1 MEVKKYA
8 IIVAG
13 GEGNRAGGSIPKQF
27 QKIGGIPMLWWSVRA
42 FHNEDKG
49 TNIILV
55 LHPGFFDDWDILF
68 AELPE
73 EDRKIPVKVV
83 AGGRSRLESV
93 KNGLY
98 SVPSGVKSLVAV
110 HDAARP
116 LVNVEIIERGWLSAL
131 DEGAVVPVVPVNDS
145 LRRIEEDGNVAVPR
159 KDYVKVQTPQVFDAD
174 VIKAAY
180 LLPLNN
186 EMTDDASVVEAY
198 GHSISLYRGEP
209 DNFKV
214 TDPIDLKI
222 AGMIL
227 ESSSEK

>member
-27 QKIGGIPMLWWSVRA
+27 QKIAGIPMLWWSVRA
-42 FHNEDKG
+42 FHEEDRE

-55 LHPGFFDDWDILF
+55 LHPGFFDDWDILYG
-68 AELPE
+68 ELPL
-73 EDRKIPVKVV
+73 EDQKIKVKVV

-116 LVNVEIIERGWLSAL
+116 LVSREMIERGWVAAL
-131 DEGAVVPVVPVNDS
+131 EDGAVVPVVPVNDS
-145 LRRIEEDGNVAVPR
+145 LRRIEEDGNRSVAR
-159 KDYVKVQTPQVFDAD
+159 KDYVKVQTPQIFDAD

-180 LLPLNN
+180 LLPLDKD
-186 EMTDDASVVEAY
+186 MTDDATVVEAY
-198 GHSISLYRGEP
+198 GHSISLFEGEP

-214 TDPIDLKI
+214 TDPIDIRI
-222 AGMIL
+222 ADMIL
-227 ESSSEK
+227 HSK